1 MYVVEIHL
9 IRHAD
14 AEDQRPG
21 QLDAERKLT
30 DKGWRQSGWLASTL
44 EALGIKY
51 HTLVTSPLRRAR
63 DTGYTLE
70 HLADRLEV
78 DELLANPPDA
88 QILDFL
94 GALEVSLE
102 PLPSSGPIALI
113 GHQPYLGELI
123 ALMLCGDTALG
134 RSFEVKKAALYALEW
149 SGEHGGRLKY
159 VVTPDLTRH
168 IGQGQ

>member
-1 MYVVEIHL
+1 VEIHL

-44 EALGIKY
+44 EALGIRY

-78 DELLANPPDA
+78 DELLANPPEA

-94 GALEVSLE
+94 GALEVTLE
-102 PLPSSGPIALI
+102 TLPEPGPIALI

-123 ALMLCGDTALG
+123 ALMLFGDTMLG
-134 RSFEVKKAALYALEW
+134 RRFEVKKAALYVLEW